1 MFVGNDVVDLT
12 DPETRLDSLHDR
24 FAERIFTASEREAIF
39 ADARPDVA
47 LWTHWAAKQSAYK
60 VLRKA
65 DPDAV
70 FAHESFRVDFFNRV
84 GGNRLMGAVE
94 HDGRRLDIDVVHIGH
109 AIHAVALLG
118 RWPHSPRI
126 VSDVVAVLA
135 GDDPSV
141 AVRTALVASVA
152 GEIECT
158 HDELRVVGS
167 RPPRLERR
175 CARIGIDMSLSH
187 HGRLAGFAYAP
198 HAHSV
203 HAGARPAGSRPRPG
217 A

>member
-94 HDGRRLDIDVVHIGH
+94 HDGRVRGEHHIGNPWPGGMQVNRD
-109 AIHAVALLG
+109 AEVGELAV
-118 RWPHSPRI
+118 
-126 VSDVVAVLA
+126 
-135 GDDPSV
+135 
-141 AVRTALVASVA
+141 
-152 GEIECT
+152 
-158 HDELRVVGS
+158 
-167 RPPRLERR
+167 
-175 CARIGIDMSLSH
+175 
-187 HGRLAGFAYAP
+187 
-198 HAHSV
+198 
-203 HAGARPAGSRPRPG
+203 
-217 A
+217 